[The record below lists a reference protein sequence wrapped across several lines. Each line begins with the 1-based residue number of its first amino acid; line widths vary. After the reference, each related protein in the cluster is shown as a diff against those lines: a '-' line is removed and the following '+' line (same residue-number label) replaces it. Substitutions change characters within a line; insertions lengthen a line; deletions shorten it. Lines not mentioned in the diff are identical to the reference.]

1 MPESRALD
9 LSELERRASVR
20 PAALAELSENLVF
33 GEGDPD
39 ADLMIVGEAPGEEE
53 DRSGRPFVGR
63 AGQLLDRV
71 LASVSIQRD
80 EVYITNMLKFRPP
93 GNRVPRP
100 DELEASLPLLL
111 EQVRLVRPQVIV
123 TLGNVPTQWFL
134 KTKEGI
140 TRTRGRW
147 ASWHGVRVFPMY
159 HPAYLLRNA
168 SRERGGPK
176 WQTWED
182 VQQLKNALEALGP
195 KPPTLVLDTAEQ
207 TGLF

>member
-100 DELEASLPLLL
+100 EELEASLPLLL